1 MEDTRRLILGHA
13 VELVSQKGVRDVSFR
28 EVARRAGVSHQAPY
42 HHFGNLTGILR
53 AIAEEGFE
61 ILGRRL
67 EHGARKADAL
77 EALTAC
83 GTAYVGFAVENV
95 GHFRVMFQRGLV
107 DLNDEENPLQSS
119 VDCFGVLLD
128 VTERVWN
135 EGHGRTMDAEGLADV
150 CWSTVHGL
158 ATLLT
163 EGVIQRKT
171 KREVKAEV
179 KLVVE
184 GLTSLVASA
193 PSSRGLR

>member
-13 VELVSQKGVRDVSFR
+13 VELVSEKGVRDVSFR

-61 ILGRRL
+61 SLGRKL
-67 EHGARKADAL
+67 EHAARKSDAR

-83 GTAYVGFAVENV
+83 GIAYVSFAVDNV

-107 DLNDEENPLQSS
+107 DLNDEENPLEKST
-119 VDCFGVLLD
+119 DCFGVLLG

-135 EGHGRTMDAEGLADV
+135 EGHARSMDSEGLAHV

-163 EGVIQRKT
+163 EGVIQCKT
-171 KREVKAEV
+171 KRESRAEI

-184 GLTSLVASA
+184 GLTSLLQ
-193 PSSRGLR
+193 PTPQ

>member
-13 VELVSQKGVRDVSFR
+13 VDLVSEKGVRDVSFR

-42 HHFGNLTGILR
+42 HHFGNLPGILR

-61 ILGRRL
+61 SLGRKL
-67 EHGARKADAL
+67 LQASRKSDPS

-83 GTAYVGFAVENV
+83 GIAYVSFAVENV
-95 GHFRVMFQRGLV
+95 GHFRVMFSRGLV
-107 DLNDEENPLQSS
+107 DLSDEENPIESS
-119 VDCFGVLLD
+119 VDCFGVLLE
-128 VTERVWN
+128 VTERVWK
-135 EGHGRTMDAEGLADV
+135 EGHGRTMDSEGLAHV

-163 EGVIQRKT
+163 EGVIQRKS
-171 KREVKAEV
+171 KREVKAEI

-184 GLTSLVASA
+184 GLTALVKETK
-193 PSSRGLR
+193 